1 MTHPIPMQ
9 IDFVS
14 PEEDI
19 NPENDNVDILVR
31 LDDGRVY
38 GLLVATPNNI
48 YWCMDNEAT
57 DYYFGVPPLFVRT
70 LTRTAVEHA
79 VGALLE
85 EPRWLGLYGVL
96 QTAGSWP
103 VPDPAAAVP
112 RR

>member
-1 MTHPIPMQ
+1 MRIE
-9 IDFVS
+9 FAS

-19 NPENDNVDILVR
+19 NPENDNVDIHVH

-70 LTRTAVEHA
+70 LTRSAVESA
-79 VGALLE
+79 VVALLK
-85 EPRWLGLYGVL
+85 EPERLDVYGTL
-96 QTAGSWP
+96 QTT
-103 VPDPAAAVP
+103 D
-112 RR
+112 